1 RGGGERRR
9 ATMTNPEGDGFV
21 RRIVT
26 ALGRALERALLGKS
40 APSYAKQFTGSDGY
54 WERAL
59 AAQAGWPREPLPPAA
74 PARVPDPV
82 PDLVRAGSAGSPGQP
97 LAPVIE

>member
-1 RGGGERRR
+1 MANHEGG
-9 ATMTNPEGDGFV
+9 GFV

-40 APSYAKQFTGSDGY
+40 APSYVKQFTGSDEY

-59 AAQAGWPREPLPPAA
+59 AAQAGWPRKPPPQPEPD
-74 PARVPDPV
+74 RVPGPV
-82 PDLVRAGSAGSPGQP
+82 NAPVRAGLAGSPGQP
-97 LAPVIE
+97 LAPGIESAAP

>member
-1 RGGGERRR
+1 
-9 ATMTNPEGDGFV
+9 MTNPEGDSFW

-40 APSYAKQFTGSDGY
+40 APSYTKQFTGSDEY

-59 AAQAGWPREPLPPAA
+59 AAQAGWPRQQAPQPA
-74 PARVPDPV
+74 PARVPGPR
-82 PDLVRAGSAGSPGQP
+82 PDLVRARLAGSPGQP
-97 LAPVIE
+97 LASGIE